1 MRVSRAYFRARVGG
15 TFDALPRPKS
25 CRRPN
30 FWTRQTQLFDPLA
43 DTTGKKPPPS
53 PWRPRPIFRFYS
65 RRS

>member
-53 PWRPRPIFRFYS
+53 P
-65 RRS
+65 